1 MKTHPSP
8 GSCPIYAT
16 RTPIVLAS
24 GSPRR
29 RDFLAS
35 LGLEFRVAPSLAEE
49 PKPTPGDS
57 PESYAQ
63 RMAEMKGR
71 EVAERYPDCVIIAA
85 DTVVALE
92 GILLGKPDNDE
103 DAMRMLQLL
112 SGRTHQVVTGCSLL
126 LPGGESAVFHAST
139 DVRMRAAAREEL
151 AAYVATGEP
160 ADKAGAYAIQG
171 IGAFLVEHVHGSYT
185 NVVGLPLA
193 RVLEVLLEWGVV
205 MPQQNG

>member
-1 MKTHPSP
+1 
-8 GSCPIYAT
+8 
-16 RTPIVLAS
+16 
-24 GSPRR
+24 
-29 RDFLAS
+29 
-35 LGLEFRVAPSLAEE
+35 
-49 PKPTPGDS
+49 
-57 PESYAQ
+57 
-63 RMAEMKGR
+63 MAEMKGR
-71 EVAERYPDCVIIAA
+71 EVAERHPDYVVIAA

-112 SGRTHQVVTGCSLL
+112 SGRTHQVVTGCCLL
-126 LPGGESAVFHAST
+126 LPGGESAVFHART
-139 DVRMRAAAREEL
+139 DVRMRTAAREEL

-193 RVLEVLLEWGVV
+193 RVLEVLLKWGILV
-205 MPQQNG
+205 PREI